1 MPNNKGGK
9 KYKRNKQEVK
19 ENKNTRFKDEDESQE
34 YAQITRA
41 LGNCRFEVL
50 CFDSKTRLATMCG
63 KMRKRVF
70 VNTGDFILVSLRDW
84 QDSKCDIID
93 KYNANDVQKLKQKK
107 CIPDF
112 IKFEESTIVDEEMND
127 DNMGYIFSMDMPTDS
142 SDEEESI
149 NNKITSDE
157 SESDDNIDVDDI

>member
-19 ENKNTRFKDEDESQE
+19 ENKNTRFKEENESQE
-34 YAQITRA
+34 YAQITKA

-50 CFDSKTRLATMCG
+50 CFDGKTRMATMCG

-70 VNTGDFILVSLRDW
+70 VNQGEFILVSLRDW

-112 IKFEESTIVDEEMND
+112 INFEEKQNDSDEEDND
-127 DNMGYIFSMDMPTDS
+127 LGFTFSMDMPSDS
-142 SDEEESI
+142 SEEEEAEI
-149 NNKITSDE
+149 NKSEDE
-157 SESDDNIDVDDI
+157 NSSDDNIDINDI